1 MLRLESITHT
11 GYLLSVSTL
20 ELGYMAGGAE
30 HADPLWDVVTPTAN
44 GVQFTHSSHQ
54 NHHNT
59 VIPLAMY
66 LVRHIY

>member
-20 ELGYMAGGAE
+20 ELGYMAGGGE
-30 HADPLWDVVTPTAN
+30 HADPLWEVVTPTAN

-54 NHHNT
+54 NP